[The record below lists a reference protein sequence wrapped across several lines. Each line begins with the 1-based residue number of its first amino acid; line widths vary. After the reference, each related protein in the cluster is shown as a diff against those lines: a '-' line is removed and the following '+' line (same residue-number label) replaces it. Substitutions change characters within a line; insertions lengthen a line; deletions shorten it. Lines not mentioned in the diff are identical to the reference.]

1 MTQPQQKKTRREML
15 QEFAAA
21 HPNDPFALYG
31 LAMECSNQGDNDA
44 AIANFEKL
52 LNDHPTYVSGY
63 QMYGQLLARLARTDK
78 AREVLLA
85 GIQAA
90 RKGGNQH
97 AAEEMEAALA
107 LLEPA

>member
-1 MTQPQQKKTRREML
+1 MTQPQKKSRREML
-15 QEFAAA
+15 EEFANA
-21 HPNDPFALYG
+21 HPNDPFARYG
-31 LAMECSNQGDNDA
+31 LAMECVNQGDNDA

-52 LNDHPTYVSGY
+52 LTDHPTYVSGY
-63 QMYGQLLARLARTDK
+63 QMYGQLLARISRSDK
-78 AREVLLA
+78 AREILLS

-90 RKGGNQH
+90 RGAGNQH